1 MERGE
6 TTFVPA
12 CRNPVGISA
21 TAVLDRSG
29 WAVASRLPG
38 PWPSATGRNCRVVGW
53 ASQIGLEES
62 ISVCAPAKLNLSLQ
76 VLARRPDG
84 FHEIESLMVP
94 VTLHDQLRLKRQ
106 PEGVFTLQVRFRG
119 RLAQGNGRQLA
130 RDVPTDDRNLAIRA
144 VRLLAE
150 RAGVTAGLAIEL
162 DKEIPSGAGLAGGS
176 SDAAAA
182 MQAAAGLWGLDWSA
196 ERLAA
201 LSAEIGSDIP
211 WFFARSAGLV
221 AGRGEQVLPVTGI
234 RPLPV
239 VIACPAEGLSTA
251 AVYAACQPDA
261 SRRGEAAALAAALAA
276 GELRRA
282 LPLLE
287 NMLEPPAR
295 RLAPTVDRL
304 LSMMSRL
311 GAVRPLLTG
320 SGSACFSLCRTST
333 EARRLASRLEAAG
346 CPGVFWGRLTPG
358 RVKPPKAVEI

>member
-1 MERGE
+1 M
-6 TTFVPA
+6 
-12 CRNPVGISA
+12 
-21 TAVLDRSG
+21 
-29 WAVASRLPG
+29 
-38 PWPSATGRNCRVVGW
+38 
-53 ASQIGLEES
+53 
-62 ISVCAPAKLNLSLQ
+62 
-76 VLARRPDG
+76 
-84 FHEIESLMVP
+84 
-94 VTLHDQLRLKRQ
+94 
-106 PEGVFTLQVRFRG
+106 
-119 RLAQGNGRQLA
+119 
-130 RDVPTDDRNLAIRA
+130 
-144 VRLLAE
+144 
-150 RAGVTAGLAIEL
+150 
-162 DKEIPSGAGLAGGS
+162 
-176 SDAAAA
+176 
-182 MQAAAGLWGLDWSA
+182 
-196 ERLAA
+196 
-201 LSAEIGSDIP
+201 GSDIP

-282 LPLLE
+282 LPLLD

>member
-1 MERGE
+1 M
-6 TTFVPA
+6 
-12 CRNPVGISA
+12 
-21 TAVLDRSG
+21 
-29 WAVASRLPG
+29 
-38 PWPSATGRNCRVVGW
+38 VGW

-76 VLARRPDG
+76 VLARRSDG

-94 VTLHDQLRLKRQ
+94 VTLHDKLRLKRQ

-182 MQAAAGLWGLDWSA
+182 MQAAASLWGLDWSA
-196 ERLAA
+196 ERLAE

-221 AGRGEQVLPVTGI
+221 TGRGEQVLPVTGI

-282 LPLLE
+282 LPLLD

-295 RLAPTVDRL
+295 RLALSVDRL